1 MNSTVVPPDPRLP
14 KLLIPMIRRTFPELI
29 TSEIVGVQLM
39 SGPVG
44 LAFALRYSYC
54 TYGQLIKPD
63 QLAYSVLLN
72 NLQIHKKLLSHPW
85 AMGFIIVTDNKELE
99 KIFPKDVFAF
109 KQCVMLFNCKVT
121 PHILKYAKMSPHFV
135 AHNTSSFLAYKER
148 PYEGF
153 LLFKVPF

>member
-1 MNSTVVPPDPRLP
+1 MSLPIEPPDSRLP
-14 KLLIPMIRRTFPELI
+14 KVLIPMIRRTFPELI
-29 TSEIVGVQLM
+29 TADIVGVQPM

-44 LAFALRYSYC
+44 LKFALKYSFC
-54 TYGQLIKPD
+54 TYGKLVKPD

-72 NLQIHKKLLSHPW
+72 NLQIHKKLLKHPW
-85 AMGFIIVTDNKELE
+85 AMGFILVTDNAELE
-99 KIFPKDVFAF
+99 KIFPKSVYDF

-121 PHILKYAKMSPHFV
+121 PHILKYAKTSPHFV

-153 LLFKVPF
+153 LLFKVPS